1 MGGYK
6 YVQEDEKILSEFP
19 GLTQAELDEVNGFF
33 CKYLFFENVPEG
45 RRVWTSCCHK
55 EDILFEHL
63 ARTETPDHRSVL
75 QLDHNQETVC
85 PFCGQR
91 VTAKNRKKLGK
102 GQKLKE
108 YIPVLFLRSSEDG
121 ETIYAQGY
129 WTYKGYIS
137 EPAAYPLYMPTT
149 VYRFRRGEV
158 MRWERRCS
166 ERDNWPME
174 RQESKWT
181 KEPFTEGDGLYFR
194 YCGYK
199 VIGIEQLKNSFLRY
213 SGADVR
219 LTKEEDDL
227 WCYCRKREY
236 LMRFL
241 GIASLYPE
249 NVEMLMKAGMYRL
262 ITDYVLRRKKNAS
275 LIRWGESDPRKA
287 FGLSGAE
294 LKEFLAGE
302 RNLDALDIYK
312 KLRKVDRKVTLA
324 DAGSLLSSLGDMMA
338 KQLVSHIRQVKA
350 ISVRRLMKYLNG
362 MAGPRCHGGGVTLE
376 YVTQY
381 WIDYIDAALVLG
393 YDLTN
398 PIIQMPRELQ
408 RAHDEATKSFE
419 VVRLQQGR
427 KNADERYHA
436 LQRRYGFDTDR
447 YFIRA
452 PFKAAE
458 IVAEGKAL
466 KHCVGGYAER
476 HERGAVSIL
485 FLRSRAR
492 PGKSLVTIQMRGNEL
507 VQVHGHNNERTA
519 CSENPKCIPA
529 RRLYA
534 EILDPWLAWVAAG
547 SKRDKDGNPRVPK
560 KKGGSAA

>member
-1 MGGYK
+1 MNGYK
-6 YVQEDEKILSEFP
+6 YVHEDEKILAEFP

-33 CKYLFFENVPEG
+33 SKYLFFENVPEG

-55 EDILFEHL
+55 DGVLFERL
-63 ARTETPDHRSVL
+63 TRTETPKHREVL
-75 QLDHNQETVC
+75 RLDHNEGTVC
-85 PFCGQR
+85 PFCGLH

-129 WTYKGYIS
+129 WAYKGYLS
-137 EPAAYPLYMPTT
+137 EPAAYPLYMPTS
-149 VYRFRRGEV
+149 VYRFRHGEA
-158 MRWERRCS
+158 MRWERQWSRG
-166 ERDNWPME
+166 DDWPMV
-174 RQESKWT
+174 RQDGKWT
-181 KEPFTEGDGLYFR
+181 KEPFTEGNGFYFR

-199 VIGIEQLKNSFLRY
+199 VVGIEELGDSFLRY
-213 SGADVR
+213 AGADVR

-227 WCYCRKREY
+227 WRYTRKRKY

-249 NVEMLMKAGMYRL
+249 NVEMLMKAGMHEVL
-262 ITDYVLRRKKNAS
+262 IDYVYRQKKNS
-275 LIRWGESDPRKA
+275 SVIRWGEADPRKA

-294 LKEFLAGE
+294 LKEFLSGDRKLETLAV
-302 RNLDALDIYK
+302 YK
-312 KLRKVDRKVTLA
+312 KMCKMDKKITLL
-324 DAGSLLSSLGDMMA
+324 DVEKMLNSLGEA
-338 KQLVSHIRQVKA
+338 KVKEVA
-350 ISVRRLMKYLNG
+350 AKVKRIKGISVRKLMKYLDG
-362 MAGPRCHGGGVTLE
+362 MAGPRCHGGGVTLD

-381 WIDYIDAALVLG
+381 WIDYIDAAVALG

-408 RAHDEATKSFE
+408 QAHDNAVRSFE
-419 VVRLQQGR
+419 IVNLKQGR
-427 KNADERYHA
+427 KSKDKRYPS
-436 LQRRYGFDTDR
+436 LQRRYGFETDR

-452 PFKAAE
+452 PFNGKE
-458 IVAEGKAL
+458 IVDEGTAL

-476 HERGAVSIL
+476 HESGAVSIL
-485 FLRSRAR
+485 FLRNRAR
-492 PGKSLVTIQMRGNEL
+492 PGKSLVTIQMRGNKL
-507 VQVHGHNNERTA
+507 VQVHGYHNERTT

-529 RRLYA
+529 RQLYA

-547 SKRDKDGNPRVPK
+547 SKRDKDGKPRMPK
-560 KKGGSAA
+560 KKEVAVA